1 MASLPPN
8 SVARSVLA
16 CSREQAKAFSFGLG
30 MPLDPQNKETGA
42 PQPMKAGTTT
52 SRFPYDRGQPRCSM
66 QGLSHDSAH
75 QAGLWQDASI
85 HGDPATPSLTEKI
98 ERIAAS

>member
-1 MASLPPN
+1 
-8 SVARSVLA
+8 
-16 CSREQAKAFSFGLG
+16 
-30 MPLDPQNKETGA
+30 MPSIRKTKETGA

-52 SRFPYDRGQPRCSM
+52 SRFPYDRGQLRCSM

>member
-30 MPLDPQNKETGA
+30 MPSIRKTRKLA
-42 PQPMKAGTTT
+42 MKAGTTT
-52 SRFPYDRGQPRCSM
+52 SRFPYDRGQLRCSM

>member
-8 SVARSVLA
+8 SIARSVLA

-30 MPLDPQNKETGA
+30 MPLDLQNNETGA
-42 PQPMKAGTTT
+42 PRPMKAGTKT
-52 SRFPYDRGQPRCSM
+52 SRFPYDRSQLRCSM
-66 QGLSHDSAH
+66 QGLSHYSAH
-75 QAGLWQDASI
+75 QAALWQDAAI
-85 HGDPATPSLTEKI
+85 HGDLANLSLTEKI